1 MPGESWL
8 LTGLTRF
15 PSSDPCFTAAG
26 QSGKVT
32 ASMIKIFK
40 DVFQHSDLI
49 WNLVAR
55 DLKIRYRGS
64 ILGFLWT
71 ILNPLFMAVIYIVFL
86 RLLAGRAGVIPN
98 EDIII
103 GVFAWQFTMQC
114 VNAGMHCVTG
124 NSSLVK
130 KVYFPRIILPLSVSL
145 SGLVNFLLTLLVQWG
160 LVAMLLMMNGSFL
173 DAATLWVPLFSLYHL
188 LFNFSLALLV
198 AAANV
203 YFRDTQHIVNLLMS
217 AWFFMSPVMYP
228 LTLVE
233 TVARNHPWIGHVY
246 LLNPMTVII
255 TGYRSMQVPAESF
268 PWTAASITGLLIPLA
283 LLGIAYA
290 VFQRTQRYFSDV
302 I

>member
-1 MPGESWL
+1 MIQII
-8 LTGLTRF
+8 T
-15 PSSDPCFTAAG
+15 DFTHHG
-26 QSGKVT
+26 
-32 ASMIKIFK
+32 
-40 DVFQHSDLI
+40 DLI

-86 RLLAGRAGVIPN
+86 RLLVGRGIPN

-114 VNAGMHCVTG
+114 VNAGMNCVTG
-124 NSSLVK
+124 NASLVK
-130 KVYFPRIILPLSVSL
+130 KVYFPRIILPLSVSM
-145 SGLVNFLLTLLVQWG
+145 SALVNFLLTLVVQWA
-160 LVAMLLMMNGSFL
+160 LVAILLMMKGTFL
-173 DAATLWVPLFSLYHL
+173 EAATLWVPLMSLYQL

-198 AAANV
+198 ATANV

-228 LTLVE
+228 LSLVE
-233 TVARNHPWIGHVY
+233 TVARSHPWIGPWIERVY

-255 TGYRSMQVPAESF
+255 TGYRAMQVPGDSF
-268 PWTAASITGLLIPLA
+268 PWTMASVAGLLIPLVI
-283 LLGIAYA
+283 LWIAYA
-290 VFQRTQRYFSDV
+290 VFQRTQRYFSDLL
-302 I
+302 

>member
-1 MPGESWL
+1 MV
-8 LTGLTRF
+8 
-15 PSSDPCFTAAG
+15 
-26 QSGKVT
+26 Q
-32 ASMIKIFK
+32 MIK
-40 DVFQHSDLI
+40 DVFRYWDLL

-71 ILNPLFMAVIYIVFL
+71 ILTPLFMAVIYIVFL
-86 RLLAGRAGVIPN
+86 RLLAGWRVAVIQY

-103 GVFAWQFTMQC
+103 GVFAWQFTVQC
-114 VNAGMHCVTG
+114 VNAGLSCVTG

-130 KVYFPRIILPLSVSL
+130 KVFFPRIILPLSVSVT
-145 SGLVNFLLTLLVQWG
+145 GLVNFLLTLVVQWV
-160 LVAMLLMMNGSFL
+160 LVAILLMMKGTFL
-173 DAATLWVPLFSLYHL
+173 EVTTLWVPFMSLYQL

-228 LTLVE
+228 LSLVE
-233 TVARNHPWIGHVY
+233 GIARSHPWIAQVY

-255 TGYRSMQVPAESF
+255 TGYRSMQVPGASF
-268 PWTAASITGLLIPLA
+268 PWTATSIVGALIPLVIMW
-283 LLGIAYA
+283 IAYV
-290 VFQRTQRYFSDV
+290 VFQRRQRYFSDML
-302 I
+302 

>member
-1 MPGESWL
+1 MLQMMKDITGHRDL
-8 LTGLTRF
+8 L
-15 PSSDPCFTAAG
+15 
-26 QSGKVT
+26 
-32 ASMIKIFK
+32 
-40 DVFQHSDLI
+40 

-71 ILNPLFMAVIYIVFL
+71 ILTPLFMALIYIVFL
-86 RLLAGRAGVIPN
+86 RMLSGRGIAIQY

-103 GVFAWQFTMQC
+103 GVFAWTFTVQC
-114 VNAGMHCVTG
+114 VNAGTNCITG

-130 KVYFPRIILPLSVSL
+130 KVYFPRVILPLSVCL
-145 SGLVNFLLTLLVQWG
+145 SGLVNFLLMLLVQWV
-160 LVAMLLMMNGSFL
+160 LVAGLLLMKGTFL
-173 DAATLWVPLFSLYHL
+173 EPAVLWTPLMSVYHL

-198 AAANV
+198 ASANV
-203 YFRDTQHIVNLLMS
+203 YFRDTQHIVNLLLS

-228 LTLVE
+228 LSLVDS
-233 TVARNHPWIGHVY
+233 VAQAHPWIGQLY

-255 TGYRSMQVPAESF
+255 TGYRALQLPGTVF
-268 PWTAASITGLLIPLA
+268 PWTVASIAGLLLPLA

-302 I
+302 L

>member
-1 MPGESWL
+1 
-8 LTGLTRF
+8 
-15 PSSDPCFTAAG
+15 
-26 QSGKVT
+26 
-32 ASMIKIFK
+32 MIQIIK
-40 DVFQHSDLI
+40 DVVHHGDLL

-64 ILGFLWT
+64 VLGFLWT

-86 RLLAGRAGVIPN
+86 RLLAGRGIAIQY

-103 GVFAWQFTMQC
+103 GVFAWQFTVQC
-114 VNAGMHCVTG
+114 VNAGLNCVTG

-130 KVYFPRIILPLSVSL
+130 KVYFPRIILPLSVSV
-145 SGLVNFLLTLLVQWG
+145 SGLVNFLLTLVVQWA
-160 LVAMLLMMNGSFL
+160 LVAILLVRGGSFL
-173 DAATLWVPLFSLYHL
+173 DAATLWVPLFCLYHL

-228 LTLVE
+228 LALVE
-233 TVARNHPWIGHVY
+233 TVARAHPWIADVY

-255 TGYRSMQVPAESF
+255 TGYRAMQVPGVTF
-268 PWTAASITGLLIPLA
+268 PWTAASVAGLLMPLV
-283 LLGIAYA
+283 LLWIAYA

-302 I
+302 L

>member
-1 MPGESWL
+1 
-8 LTGLTRF
+8 
-15 PSSDPCFTAAG
+15 
-26 QSGKVT
+26 
-32 ASMIKIFK
+32 MIK
-40 DVFQHSDLI
+40 DVVQHGDLL

-64 ILGFLWT
+64 VLGFLWT
-71 ILNPLFMAVIYIVFL
+71 ILNPLFMALIYIVFL
-86 RLLAGRAGVIPN
+86 RLLAGRVGIIPN

-114 VNAGMHCVTG
+114 VNAGLNCVTG
-124 NSSLVK
+124 NASLVK
-130 KVYFPRIILPLSVSL
+130 KVYFPRIILPLSVSI
-145 SGLVNFLLTLLVQWG
+145 SGLVNFLLTLVVQWA
-160 LVAMLLMMNGSFL
+160 LVAILLFVTKGTCL
-173 DAATLWVPLFSLYHL
+173 AATTLWVPLFCLYHL

-228 LTLVE
+228 LALVE
-233 TVARNHPWIGHVY
+233 TVARAHPWIGQVY

-255 TGYRSMQVPAESF
+255 TGYRAMQLPGACF
-268 PWTAASITGLLIPLA
+268 PWTAASIAGLLMPLV
-283 LLGIAYA
+283 LLWIAYA

-302 I
+302 L

>member
-1 MPGESWL
+1 
-8 LTGLTRF
+8 
-15 PSSDPCFTAAG
+15 
-26 QSGKVT
+26 
-32 ASMIKIFK
+32 MIQIIK
-40 DVFQHSDLI
+40 DVAHHGDLL

-64 ILGFLWT
+64 ILGFMWT
-71 ILNPLFMAVIYIVFL
+71 ILNPLFMAVIYIFFL
-86 RLLAGRAGVIPN
+86 RLLARGIQY

-114 VNAGMHCVTG
+114 VNAGLNCVTG

-130 KVYFPRIILPLSVSL
+130 KVYFPRIILPLSVSV
-145 SGLVNFLLTLLVQWG
+145 SGLVNFLLTLIVQWV
-160 LVAMLLMMNGSFL
+160 LVAILLWVMKGACL
-173 DAATLWVPLFSLYHL
+173 EATTLWVPFFSLYHL

-228 LTLVE
+228 LALVE
-233 TVARNHPWIGHVY
+233 TVARAHPWIAQVY

-255 TGYRSMQVPAESF
+255 TGYRSMQLPGAAF
-268 PWTAASITGLLIPLA
+268 PWTAASVAGLLIPLV
-283 LLGIAYA
+283 LLWIAYA
-290 VFQRTQRYFSDV
+290 VFQRAQRYFSDV
-302 I
+302 L

>member
-1 MPGESWL
+1 MIQII
-8 LTGLTRF
+8 T
-15 PSSDPCFTAAG
+15 D
-26 QSGKVT
+26 VT
-32 ASMIKIFK
+32 
-40 DVFQHSDLI
+40 HHGDLI

-86 RLLAGRAGVIPN
+86 RLLVGRGVAIIQN

-114 VNAGMHCVTG
+114 VNSGMNCVTG
-124 NSSLVK
+124 NASLVK
-130 KVYFPRIILPLSVSL
+130 KVYFPRIILPLAVNL
-145 SGLVNFLLTLLVQWG
+145 SALVNFLLTLMVQWV
-160 LVAMLLMMNGSFL
+160 LVAILLMMKGTFL
-173 DAATLWVPLFSLYHL
+173 ETATLWVPLMSLYHL

-228 LTLVE
+228 LALVE
-233 TVARNHPWIGHVY
+233 TVARAHPWIARVY

-255 TGYRSMQVPAESF
+255 TGYRAMQVPADSF
-268 PWTAASITGLLIPLA
+268 PWTAASVAGLLAPLVIMW
-283 LLGIAYA
+283 IAYV
-290 VFQRTQRYFSDV
+290 VFQRAQRYFSDLL
-302 I
+302 